1 MRSRERQKNISKTE
15 WTKSLVSRIVKA
27 GYTVEKETSR
37 KENIR
42 AAEQKAIE
50 ARKQRQ
56 LEAHRVQEAQRVQLA
71 KKREE
76 QAKQKAAKI
85 VNIAAGKA
93 SWDDLSYS
101 ELQKECSIR
110 KLLHPGLSSKKV
122 DLVTRIVRYEAE
134 TKEERQQTTLLY
146 QEQAKN
152 KKLLDKKKREA
163 FQKARNEAFKAQRE
177 RQSLLAEEK
186 VKKAKIKR
194 EKVEA
199 TVALIAAG
207 KAKWEELNCQNL
219 QEQCKK
225 RMLGT
230 PYGNKATMIERIKK
244 YEAEKH

>member
-1 MRSRERQKNISKTE
+1 
-15 WTKSLVSRIVKA
+15 
-27 GYTVEKETSR
+27 
-37 KENIR
+37 
-42 AAEQKAIE
+42 
-50 ARKQRQ
+50 RQ
-56 LEAHRVQEAQRVQLA
+56 LEAHRMQEAQRVQLA

-101 ELQKECSIR
+101 EIQKECSIR
-110 KLLHPGLSSKKV
+110 KLLHPGFLSSKKV

-152 KKLLDKKKREA
+152 KKLLDQKKREA
-163 FQKARNEAFKAQRE
+163 LQKARNEAFKAQRE

-225 RMLGT
+225 RRLGT

-244 YEAEKH
+244 YEAGEH